1 MSIKKN
7 TTFGAIKIS
16 DETVAMIVNNA
27 LSQSYG
33 IVGMTSK
40 NLIIDKY
47 YEILKK
53 ENYTKGIEIKNKQG
67 LEVDVFVV
75 VSYGVKISEV
85 LLEAQKRI
93 KYDIETSLGINLDK
107 INIYVQGVR

>member
-7 TTFGAIKIS
+7 TNFGAIKIA
-16 DETVAMIVNNA
+16 DETVAMIIDQA

-40 NLIIDKY
+40 NLLIDKY

-53 ENYTKGIEIKNKQG
+53 ENYTKGIEIKNKNG
-67 LEVDVFVV
+67 LEVDVYVV

-93 KYDIETSLGINLDK
+93 KYDIESTLGISLDK